1 MNVSYT
7 EREIGR
13 IVIRGGRE
21 EGRVMGLGVKL
32 LYETSNPSVGRSV
45 RSSSVGRSA
54 IDS

>member
-21 EGRVMGLGVKL
+21 VGRVMGLGVKL
-32 LYETSNPSVGRSV
+32 LYETSYPSVGW
-45 RSSSVGRSA
+45 SVGSFVVGG
-54 IDS
+54 SVCH